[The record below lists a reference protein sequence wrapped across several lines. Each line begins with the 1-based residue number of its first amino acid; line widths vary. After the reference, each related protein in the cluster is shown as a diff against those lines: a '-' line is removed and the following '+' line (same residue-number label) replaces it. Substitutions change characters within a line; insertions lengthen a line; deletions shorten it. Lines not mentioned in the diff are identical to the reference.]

1 MSPALAGGFFTTE
14 PLGNHRVGYK
24 SNDKCPYKT
33 YSEERHMECR
43 GESLVRVKAETGVMW
58 PQAEEHLES
67 PEGRRSI
74 DSPLAPSREAVLP
87 TP

>member
-1 MSPALAGGFFTTE
+1 MSPALAGGFFTPE
-14 PLGNHRVGYK
+14 PLGKPRVGSK
-24 SNDKCPYKT
+24 PNDKCPYKT
-33 YSEERHMECR
+33 YSEERHVERR
-43 GESLVRVKAETGVMW
+43 GESLVRVKAETGVVW

-67 PEGRRSI
+67 PEGRRST